1 MQMNK
6 NQMTMAIIG
15 GVSLVGSLVFL
26 ALVYFFVNED
36 LEVAQQKLTMQTN
49 VYNQNKAYSLEQ
61 AAGHRK
67 NAESSQE
74 LARKAYAAVKAM
86 SDRLYVEEMTAPEVR
101 ARIQADYKRFYDVQ
115 KEGDAHFVKDQTV
128 FGKAFEGYINGD
140 KLADA
145 DKDLVQRRWGD
156 VVQIVDVVLNKG
168 AQSVDGVEVVTPVV
182 EKKADDAYG
191 SNDEEKTD
199 AYPIVTETYEIRF
212 TASPSV
218 YVDVLNALARM
229 NRFVAVDKME
239 VKPSEDTIGAMFGVV
254 AEGATSSETGR
265 RRRRRAEAKDE
276 EEEAKQVSLITDPG
290 QEIKPLKVTLTVST
304 LTAMAVKEVK

>member
-36 LEVAQQKLTMQTN
+36 LEAAQQKLTMQTN
-49 VYNQNKAYSLEQ
+49 VYKQNKAYSLEQ

-101 ARIQADYKRFYDVQ
+101 DRIQADYKRFYDVQ

-156 VVQIVDVVLNKG
+156 VVQIVDVVLKKG

-199 AYPIVTETYEIRF
+199 AYPIVTETYEIKF

-218 YVDVLNALARM
+218 YVDVLNELARM

-254 AEGATSSETGR
+254 AEGAASSETGR
-265 RRRRRAEAKDE
+265 RRRRRVEAKDE
-276 EEEAKQVSLITDPG
+276 EESKQVSLITDPG

>member
-6 NQMTMAIIG
+6 NQMAMAIIG
-15 GVSLVGSLVFL
+15 GVSLAGSLVLL
-26 ALVYFFVNED
+26 ALIFLFVSDDQET
-36 LEVAQQKLTMQTN
+36 AQQQLTMQTN
-49 VYNQNKAYSLEQ
+49 VYNQNKAFSLEQ
-61 AAGHRK
+61 AAEHQK
-67 NAESSQE
+67 NAEASQE
-74 LARKAYAAVKAM
+74 LAGKAYAAVKAM

-101 ARIQADYKRFYDVQ
+101 DRIQADYKRYYDVQ
-115 KEGDAHFVKDQTV
+115 KEGEAHFVKDQTV

-156 VVQIVDVVLNKG
+156 VVQLVDVVLEAG

-182 EKKADDAYG
+182 EKKP
-191 SNDEEKTD
+191 DEEASGSDAEKKD
-199 AYPIVTETYEIRF
+199 AYPIVTETYEIQF

-218 YVDVLNALARM
+218 YVDVLNALAKI

-239 VKPSEDTIGAMFGVV
+239 IKPSEDTVGAMFGVV
-254 AEGATSSETGR
+254 AESAAAESGR
-265 RRRRRAEAKDE
+265 RRRRRSEVKDE

-290 QEIKPLKVTLTVST
+290 QEIKPLKVKLTVST